1 MTLRRGWDTLP
12 VVKRRN
18 PPAQMKRNEP
28 MISMNWSSGE
38 LVGSVSDVAINWNR
52 STVLAPSCLG
62 AMHRPCNCPRG
73 RFDCGAVISTPRKY
87 ITLSANLAVRSNV
100 ILASGAC
107 LSTLDHVACAANFRS
122 TEAPRR
128 SWLINRF
135 AQNPSTASGACT
147 TARAFGASSTSHPSG
162 IEKMNGGIPLIVPGC
177 TASRAVRSVLSDL
190 SAMTNDTALTRQQF
204 LSDRSCG
211 LRKRGH

>member
-1 MTLRRGWDTLP
+1 MP
-12 VVKRRN
+12 VVNHRQL
-18 PPAQMKRNEP
+18 PAQMKRNDP
-28 MISMNWSSGE
+28 MISMNCGTGE
-38 LVGSVSDVAINWNR
+38 LAGSVSDVAINWNR

-62 AMHRPCNCPRG
+62 AMHRPCNCPRA

-87 ITLSANLAVRSNV
+87 ITLSPNRAVRSKV

-107 LSTLDHVACAANFRS
+107 RTTLVHVAWAANFRS

-135 AQNPSTASGACT
+135 DQNPSTASCACT
-147 TARAFGASSTSHPSG
+147 TASAFGASSTSQPSG
-162 IEKMNGGIPLIVPGC
+162 IEKTNCGIPLIVPGC

-190 SAMTNDTALTRQQF
+190 SAIHNDTALKQPRF
-204 LSDRSCG
+204 SRDRDCG